1 MKRTCLAGAAAA
13 MLIFSSSVFADSIM
27 CKEGVVNSGNNKDEV
42 LQYCGKPVSVTPI
55 ESDSSG
61 KPAEIWR
68 YVMGGCY
75 RDFYF
80 SGNRLENIKD
90 AGLAD

>member
-1 MKRTCLAGAAAA
+1 MKRIFLIGAAAV
-13 MLIFSSSVFADSIM
+13 LIFNSPALADSIM
-27 CKEGVVNSGNNKDEV
+27 CKEGVVNTGNNKNEV
-42 LQYCGKPVSVTPI
+42 LKCCGKPASVTPI

-68 YVMGGCY
+68 YDIGGCY

-80 SGNRLENIKD
+80 SGERLDNIKD
-90 AGLAD
+90 AELVE